1 MTDREPFKLVP
12 RDRQGSNSSLRYEL
26 SLLLRVREA
35 FLVAIERGVEM
46 KLEQRKDLLGLREMS
61 REEIELILDTAIP
74 MKDILKR
81 DIKKV
86 PTLRGKAM
94 VTVFYENSTRTRT
107 SFEIAGKYLSA
118 DTVNLAVST
127 SSVAKGES
135 LRDTIKTIEVMGF
148 DLMVIRHSMSGTAH
162 YVARNT
168 KMRVINAGDGA
179 NEHPTQALL
188 DMFSIKE
195 KKGSLENLKVA
206 IVGDILHSRVARSNI
221 YGLSKY
227 GCEIRVVGPAT
238 LMPPEIEK
246 LGVKRYHS
254 LDRALEG
261 VDVVNVLRIQKERQ
275 STGLFPSL
283 DEYANLYMLSSE
295 RLLRAKEDVMVL
307 HPGPMNRGVEISSEL
322 ADSATAV
329 INEQVTN
336 GVAVRM
342 ALLYLMMGGSKDEI
356 TN

>member
-1 MTDREPFKLVP
+1 V
-12 RDRQGSNSSLRYEL
+12 
-26 SLLLRVREA
+26 
-35 FLVAIERGVEM
+35 
-46 KLEQRKDLLGLREMS
+46 KLEQKKDLLGLRDAS
-61 REEIELILDTAIP
+61 REEIELILNTAVP
-74 MKDILKR
+74 MKDIIKR

-148 DLMVIRHSMSGTAH
+148 DLMVIRHSMSGTPH

-168 KMRVINAGDGA
+168 NMRVINAGDGA

-188 DMFSIKE
+188 DMYSIKE
-195 KKGSLENLKVA
+195 KKGSLENLKIA

-221 YGLSKY
+221 YGLSKF

-238 LMPPEIEK
+238 LIPPEIEK
-246 LGVKRYHS
+246 LGVKAYHS
-254 LDRALEG
+254 LDQAVAG
-261 VDVVNVLRIQKERQ
+261 VDVINVLRIQKERQ
-275 STGLFPSL
+275 ATGLFPSL
-283 DEYANLYMLSSE
+283 DEYSNLYMLSTD
-295 RLLRAKEDVMVL
+295 RLLKAKDDVLVL

-322 ADSATAV
+322 AESTASI

-342 ALLYLMMGGSKDEI
+342 AVLYLMMGGSKDEI
-356 TN
+356 NN